1 MGSIAVLDYGMG
13 NLHSI
18 AKALE
23 QVSDRQRVV
32 VTYDAKEL
40 ERASRIVFPGV
51 GGIQHCVDELRRMHL
66 DDTIRQVIQEKP
78 VLCIC
83 IGMQS
88 LMDFSEENN
97 GSQCLGIFDGEV
109 KRFPNA
115 ADPDTGSAL
124 KIPHM
129 GWNKVHQ
136 TQDHPIWEGIAD
148 GERFYFVHSYY
159 VQPKNDSLVYGT
171 SEYPHEFCCSIAQGN
186 LFAVQFHPEKSA
198 NAGLKLLSN
207 FVRWD
212 GEEK

>member
-23 QVSDRQRVV
+23 QVSGRQRVV

-51 GGIQHCVDELRRMHL
+51 GGIQYCVDELRRMHL

-88 LMDFSEENN
+88 LMNHSEENN
-97 GSQCLGIFDGEV
+97 GTDCLNIFDGTV
-109 KRFPNA
+109 KRFPSMV
-115 ADPDTGSAL
+115 DPESGSPL

-129 GWNKVHQ
+129 GWNTVHQ
-136 TQDHPIWEGIAD
+136 RQDHAVWEGIED

-159 VQPKNDSLVYGT
+159 VEPADQSLVYGT
-171 SEYPHEFCCSIAQGN
+171 SSYPEEFCCSIAQGN

-198 NAGLKLLSN
+198 DAGLKLLSN